1 MLILRNLVKKYKNK
15 EVLNIED
22 ACFDKGLYGL
32 LGPNGAGKSTMM
44 KLIADIIK
52 PTSGEIEYN
61 GLDSATS
68 EYRAHIGFL
77 PQKFG
82 LYNYYSVREILEYF
96 AVLRGVNKSDISSR
110 IEIVLKQVN
119 LEDRINCKIGKLS
132 GGMKQRLG
140 IAITMIADPDI
151 LIFDEPTVGLDP
163 EERIRFRNLLN
174 TIKKDKII
182 LLSSHILSDME
193 DVADNLWILK
203 DGKIVEQTDLS
214 DEHYSYKEIEEIYM
228 NLEGTHV

>member
-1 MLILRNLVKKYKNK
+1 MALGIYDKNYMKKLLELVGLGKTGKKKVK
-15 EVLNIED
+15 E
-22 ACFDKGLYGL
+22 F
-32 LGPNGAGKSTMM
+32 S
-44 KLIADIIK
+44 
-52 PTSGEIEYN
+52 
-61 GLDSATS
+61 
-68 EYRAHIGFL
+68 F
-77 PQKFG
+77 
-82 LYNYYSVREILEYF
+82 
-96 AVLRGVNKSDISSR
+96 
-110 IEIVLKQVN
+110 
-119 LEDRINCKIGKLS
+119 
-132 GGMKQRLG
+132 GMKQRLG

-228 NLEGTHV
+228 NHEGTHV